1 MVRLRHGARKDSD
14 PQSKHNS
21 CMGRLIVIVLVV
33 FALLWLL
40 RRALARQQ
48 KGDAPPQA
56 PGEAKGDLVSCAHCG
71 VNLPKGEAYAERGVP
86 PSAGGRHYCSEE
98 HWRAGPRDG

>member
-1 MVRLRHGARKDSD
+1 
-14 PQSKHNS
+14 
-21 CMGRLIVIVLVV
+21 MGRLIAIVVIV

-40 RRALARQQ
+40 RRALAGQQ
-48 KGDAPPQA
+48 KADAPPQA

-71 VNLPKGEAYAERGVP
+71 VNLPKGEAYVARGAP
-86 PSAGGRHYCSEE
+86 HGTGGRHYCSEE

>member
-1 MVRLRHGARKDSD
+1 
-14 PQSKHNS
+14 
-21 CMGRLIVIVLVV
+21 MGRLIVIVVIV

-40 RRALARQQ
+40 RRALAQPG
-48 KGDAPPQA
+48 KGEAPPQA

-71 VNLPKGEAYAERGVP
+71 VNLPKAEAR
-86 PSAGGRHYCSEE
+86 SAGGRHYCSEE